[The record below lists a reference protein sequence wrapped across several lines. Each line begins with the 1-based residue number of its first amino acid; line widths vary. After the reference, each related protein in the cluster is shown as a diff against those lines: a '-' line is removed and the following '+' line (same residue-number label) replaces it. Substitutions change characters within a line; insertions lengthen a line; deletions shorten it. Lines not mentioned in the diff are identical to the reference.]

1 MHDDSVRVP
10 TLTAKRY
17 SEQTAHGSGLTGP
30 SLLFKYGSGQ
40 PALSVSANSPIWQS
54 ACNPLAHG
62 MRRGTR
68 RAQQFDERSN
78 SLAPRDFFRR
88 VSPGCGGA
96 VGPVSPQPP
105 PQEVNVSL
113 IPRSASLLLGR
124 PQPFTVLVRCCLK
137 HVFAATQS
145 APSTKKNPALIGPG
159 SPFEMDST
167 EAYWAVVL
175 THETRK
181 GAIGCGTA
189 VLVVVVVTLA
199 VGKNGGA
206 NPFANR

>member
-1 MHDDSVRVP
+1 MEWDTALGGRSSLTSVPIRWRPAIFFAV
-10 TLTAKRY
+10 
-17 SEQTAHGSGLTGP
+17 
-30 SLLFKYGSGQ
+30 SLL
-40 PALSVSANSPIWQS
+40 
-54 ACNPLAHG
+54 
-62 MRRGTR
+62 
-68 RAQQFDERSN
+68 
-78 SLAPRDFFRR
+78 
-88 VSPGCGGA
+88 GCGGA

-124 PQPFTVLVRCCLK
+124 PQPFTVVVRCCLK

>member
-1 MHDDSVRVP
+1 MDWDAAFGGRGSLTSVPIRWRPAIFFAV
-10 TLTAKRY
+10 
-17 SEQTAHGSGLTGP
+17 
-30 SLLFKYGSGQ
+30 SLL
-40 PALSVSANSPIWQS
+40 
-54 ACNPLAHG
+54 
-62 MRRGTR
+62 
-68 RAQQFDERSN
+68 
-78 SLAPRDFFRR
+78 
-88 VSPGCGGA
+88 GCGGA
-96 VGPVSPQPP
+96 VGPASPQPP

-113 IPRSASLLLGR
+113 IPRSADHNLLQCWSGA
-124 PQPFTVLVRCCLK
+124 VSK

-167 EAYWAVVL
+167 ETYWAVVL